1 MSCEAKNSDN
11 TITTSVLALVTNN
24 NSNSNSTVTYT
35 SSVFCK
41 IFVTNSIT
49 PYNAGI
55 TGFASHCT
63 SSSYKPS
70 GGGTYKAMASDGT
83 TRRAC
88 STANCSSGTSEQIN
102 WVLKT
107 NTIEQ
112 NQL

>member
-11 TITTSVLALVTNN
+11 TITTSALALVTNN

-41 IFVTNSIT
+41 IFVTNSII

-63 SSSYKPS
+63 GAS
-70 GGGTYKAMASDGT
+70 YKAMASDGT